1 MAKLTKRVVETAE
14 PQSRDYVIWDD
25 ELPGFGLRVFVSGKR
40 SYLIQYRSAGR
51 SRRYTIGLH
60 GVWTP
65 ELARKEARIQLG
77 RVAQG
82 DNPAEERQLDHK
94 AITVKELCEL
104 YLKDLAAGL
113 VLGKRGRSKKATTIV
128 TDTGRIHRHII
139 PLIGSR
145 RVKNLV
151 KADVSGVLKDIMAGK
166 TRVSV
171 KTKKLRGKANV
182 RGGAGT
188 ATRTIGLLGGI
199 FSYAVEAGII
209 EHNPAHGIRK
219 PKDNVR
225 NRRLTEAE
233 YRTLGE
239 MLRAAAKDE
248 KYTTTVDIIR
258 QIALTGCRRSEIIGL
273 KWSEVDAEASCLR
286 LVDSK
291 EGASIRPVGLPVV
304 EFLEARRSQ
313 KLGSYVFPGYRADNA
328 FGSFPNHWE
337 QLFRKSSLSDVTP
350 HVLRHSFASI
360 ANDLGFTEVTIAALV
375 GHAKGSVTSKYIH
388 TLDTALIMAADTIS
402 GYIRSGGRAAALL
415 RLAAVTVGRTD
426 TALGAF
432 YRRLSARIGKA
443 KAVTATARKIA
454 VLFYNAVRYGMDYVD
469 PGAASYETR
478 YRTRVVNNLHRRA
491 KAFGFVLQPL
501 EPKVGAAV

>member
-1 MAKLTKRVVETAE
+1 MAKLTKRFVESAE
-14 PQSRDYVIWDD
+14 PQSKDYVIWDD

-82 DNPAEERQLDHK
+82 NNPAEERQLDHK

-113 VLGKRGRSKKATTIV
+113 VLGKRGRPKKATTIV

-139 PLIGSR
+139 PLIGTR
-145 RVKNLV
+145 RVKDLV

-166 TRVSV
+166 TRISV

-188 ATRTIGLLGGI
+188 ATRTVGLLGGI

-219 PKDNVR
+219 PRDNVR

-239 MLRAAAKDE
+239 MLRTAAKDE
-248 KYTTTVDIIR
+248 KYAITVDIIR

-273 KWSEVDAEASCLR
+273 KWSEVDTEASCLR
-286 LVDSK
+286 LADSK
-291 EGASIRPVGLPVV
+291 EGASVRPVGLPVV
-304 EFLEARRSQ
+304 EFLEARRTHR
-313 KLGSYVFPGYRADNA
+313 LGSYVFPGYGNDNA

-350 HVLRHSFASI
+350 HVLRHSFASV

-375 GHAKGSVTSKYIH
+375 GHVKGSVTSKYIH

-402 GYIRSGGRAAALL
+402 GYIQGLLDGIIFRQTTYALD
-415 RLAAVTVGRTD
+415 RD
-426 TALGAF
+426 
-432 YRRLSARIGKA
+432 S
-443 KAVTATARKIA
+443 RKIA
-454 VLFYNAVRYGMDYVD
+454 LACFLSKAIGEQSALSRDTQ
-469 PGAASYETR
+469 PIAA
-478 YRTRVVNNLHRRA
+478 
-491 KAFGFVLQPL
+491 
-501 EPKVGAAV
+501 

>member
-1 MAKLTKRVVETAE
+1 VVDAAE
-14 PQSRDYVIWDD
+14 FREKDYVIWDD
-25 ELPGFGLRVFVSGKR
+25 DLPGFGLRVFASGKC
-40 SYLIQYRSAGR
+40 SYVIQYRSAGR

-65 ELARKEARIQLG
+65 ELARKEAKVQLG
-77 RVAQG
+77 KVAQG

-94 AITVKELCEL
+94 AITVKGLCDL
-104 YLKDLAAGL
+104 YLNDLKAGL
-113 VLGKRGRSKKATTIV
+113 ILGKGGRPKKPTTIV

-139 PLIGSR
+139 PLIGTR
-145 RVKNLV
+145 RVRDLV
-151 KADVSGVLKDIMAGK
+151 KADVNKVLKDIMAGK

-171 KTKKLRGKANV
+171 KTKKLRGKAIV

-188 ATRTIGLLGGI
+188 ATRTVGLLGGI
-199 FSYAVEAGII
+199 LTYAVEAGII

-239 MLRAAAKDE
+239 ILRNAARNE
-248 KYTTTVDIIR
+248 KYQMTVDIIR
-258 QIALTGCRRSEIIGL
+258 QITLTGCRRTEMIKLRWI
-273 KWSEVDAEASCLR
+273 EADTDASCLR
-286 LVDSK
+286 LIDSK
-291 EGASIRPVGLPVV
+291 EGASTRPIGLPVV
-304 EFLEARRSQ
+304 EYLENRRVDAV
-313 KLGSYVFPGYRADNA
+313 GTYVFAGQGDDNA

-337 QLFRKSSLSDVTP
+337 KIFADTSLADITP

-402 GYIRSGGRAAALL
+402 GYIHGLLKGVEFKQTAYALDRDSRKAALARFL
-415 RLAAVTVGRTD
+415 RKAAGESDAGTKEQERLAA
-426 TALGAF
+426 
-432 YRRLSARIGKA
+432 
-443 KAVTATARKIA
+443 
-454 VLFYNAVRYGMDYVD
+454 
-469 PGAASYETR
+469 
-478 YRTRVVNNLHRRA
+478 
-491 KAFGFVLQPL
+491 
-501 EPKVGAAV
+501 